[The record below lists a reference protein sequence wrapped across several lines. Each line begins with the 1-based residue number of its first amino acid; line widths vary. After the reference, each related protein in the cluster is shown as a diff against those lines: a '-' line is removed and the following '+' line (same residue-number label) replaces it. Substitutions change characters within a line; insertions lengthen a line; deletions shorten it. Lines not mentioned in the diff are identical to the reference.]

1 MKNILVLALSV
12 LFSMGALG
20 AQVNLKIEGM
30 SCGMCEGK
38 ITENLKK
45 TGKCSKITVSA
56 QDKKATFE
64 AGKELSDAEI
74 KKAVSDAGYK
84 VTEITRN

>member
-1 MKNILVLALSV
+1 MKNILVIAISA
-12 LFSMGALG
+12 LFSVGVMA

-45 TGKCSKITVSA
+45 TGKCSKISVSA
-56 QDKKATFE
+56 QDKKASFE
-64 AGKELSDAEI
+64 ADKEFTDAEI

>member
-1 MKNILVLALSV
+1 MKNILTLALCSF
-12 LFSMGALG
+12 FSLG
-20 AQVNLKIEGM
+20 VMAAQVNLKIEGM

-45 TGKCSKITVSA
+45 TGKCSNISVSA

-64 AGKELSDAEI
+64 ADKEFTDTEI

>member
-1 MKNILVLALSV
+1 MKNILALAFSA
-12 LFSMGALG
+12 LFSVGALA

-38 ITENLKK
+38 ITESLKK
-45 TGKCSKITVSA
+45 TGKCSGISVSA
-56 QDKKATFE
+56 KEKKASFE
-64 AGKELSDAEI
+64 AGAEMTDAEI